1 MATSE
6 STRVVNAALVGNL
19 LVALTK
25 LAAALVTG
33 SSAMTSEAVH
43 SAVDTGNEL
52 LLLYGL
58 RKAARPPD
66 ADHPFGH
73 GREIYFWSFIV
84 ALLFFALG
92 AVVSV
97 YEGLHHIRSPAVIT
111 RPAVNYVVLG
121 LALLFEG
128 GSWWVAFRHFRT
140 TKGDVGYLEAV
151 RRSKDP
157 TTFTVLAEDTGAV
170 IGLLIAL
177 AGTVAA
183 QVLARPELDGMASI
197 GIGILLGL
205 IAVVLARETKGLLI
219 GEPAHSELVDSICTM
234 ARSEPGIQRSNGLFT
249 VHIGPRQVVAAL
261 SVDFKDSLSALEVE
275 RIVAALEDRVRKA
288 HPEVV
293 SLLIKPQKPERADF
307 TESAGH
313 DDEEG

>member
-1 MATSE
+1 MASSE
-6 STRVVNAALVGNL
+6 STKVVNAALLGNL

-25 LAAALVTG
+25 VAAAVVTG

-58 RKAARPPD
+58 RQAARPPD

-97 YEGLHHIRSPAVIT
+97 YEGIHHLQSPADIR
-111 RPAVNYVVLG
+111 RPGVNYVVLA
-121 LALLFEG
+121 LALVFEG
-128 GSWWVAFRHFRT
+128 ASWRVAFKQFRA

-170 IGLLIAL
+170 IGILIAFG
-177 AGTVAA
+177 GTLSA
-183 QVLARPELDGMASI
+183 QLLGKPALDGAASI

-205 IAVVLARETKGLLI
+205 IAIVLARETKGLLI
-219 GEPAHSELVDSICTM
+219 GEPAGSELVASICTM
-234 ARSEPGIQRSNGLFT
+234 ARAEPGIRVSNGLFT
-249 VHIGPRQVVAAL
+249 VHMGPHQVVAAL

-275 RIVAALEDRVRKA
+275 RIIAALEDRVRKA

-307 TESAGH
+307 QEQGEH
-313 DDEEG
+313 

>member
-1 MATSE
+1 MATTE
-6 STRVVNAALVGNL
+6 TTRVVNAALIGNL
-19 LVALTK
+19 LVAVTK
-25 LAAALVTG
+25 VAAALVTG
-33 SSAMTSEAVH
+33 SSAMRSEAVH

-97 YEGLHHIRSPAVIT
+97 YQGLHHLRAPVEIN
-111 RPAVNYVVLG
+111 RPVVNYVVLG

-128 GSWWVAFRHFRT
+128 GSWRVAFEHFRA
-140 TKGDVGYLEAV
+140 TKGELGYFDAV

-157 TTFTVLAEDTGAV
+157 TTFIVLAEDTGAV
-170 IGLLIAL
+170 IGILIAL

-183 QVLARPELDGMASI
+183 RVFARPELDGMASI

-205 IAVVLARETKGLLI
+205 IALVLARETKGLLI
-219 GEPAHSELVDSICTM
+219 GEPARSEITDAICRL
-234 ARSEPGIQRSNGLFT
+234 ASAEPGIQRSNGC
-249 VHIGPRQVVAAL
+249 VIPA
-261 SVDFKDSLSALEVE
+261 
-275 RIVAALEDRVRKA
+275 
-288 HPEVV
+288 
-293 SLLIKPQKPERADF
+293 
-307 TESAGH
+307 SAGCSRSTSG
-313 DDEEG
+313 ETRRASNGR

>member
-1 MATSE
+1 MASSE
-6 STRVVNAALVGNL
+6 STRVVNAALVGNV

-25 LAAALVTG
+25 LAAAVITG

-52 LLLYGL
+52 LLLYGM

-84 ALLFFALG
+84 ALVFFALG

-97 YEGLHHIRSPAVIT
+97 YQGLQHLREPVEIN
-111 RPAVNYVVLG
+111 RPVVNYVVLG

-128 GSWWVAFRHFRT
+128 GSWRVAFKHFRA
-140 TKGDVGYLEAV
+140 TKGQMGYFEAV
-151 RRSKDP
+151 RHSKDP
-157 TTFTVLAEDTGAV
+157 ATFTVLAEDTGALLG
-170 IGLLIAL
+170 ILIAL
-177 AGTVAA
+177 AGTLGA
-183 QVLARPELDGMASI
+183 QVLGRPELDGAASI

-205 IAVVLARETKGLLI
+205 IAIVLARETKGLLI
-219 GEPAHSELVDSICTM
+219 GEPASSALVASICTM
-234 ARSEPGIQRSNGLFT
+234 ARKEPGISRSNGLFT
-249 VHIGPRQVVAAL
+249 VHMGPRQVVAAL
-261 SVDFKDSLSALEVE
+261 SVDFKDDLTAAEVE
-275 RIVAALEDRVRKA
+275 RIIAALEDRVRKA

-307 TESAGH
+307 TTQ
-313 DDEEG
+313 EEH

>member
-1 MATSE
+1 MASSE
-6 STRVVNAALVGNL
+6 SKRVVNAALVGNL

-25 LAAALVTG
+25 VVAALLTG
-33 SSAMTSEAVH
+33 SAAMTSEAVH

-52 LLLYGL
+52 LLLYGM

-92 AVVSV
+92 AVVSI
-97 YEGLHHIRSPAVIT
+97 YEGVHHLRSPVAIT
-111 RPAVNYVVLG
+111 KPIVSYVVLG
-121 LALLFEG
+121 LALVFEG
-128 GSWWVAFRHFRT
+128 GSWWVAFKQFRL
-140 TKGDVGYLEAV
+140 TKGSVGYLEAL

-157 TTFTVLAEDTGAV
+157 ATFTVLAEDTGAV
-170 IGLLIAL
+170 IGILIAL
-177 AGTVAA
+177 AGTIGA
-183 QVLARPELDGMASI
+183 QVLERPELDGMASI
-197 GIGILLGL
+197 GIGVLLGV
-205 IAVVLARETKGLLI
+205 IAFVLARETKGLLI
-219 GEPAHSELVDSICTM
+219 GEPARSELADAICTM
-234 ARSEPGIQRSNGLFT
+234 ARAEPGVQRSNGLFT
-249 VHIGPRQVVAAL
+249 VHMGPHQVVAAL
-261 SVDFKDSLSALEVE
+261 SVDFKDTLSALEVQ

-307 TESAGH
+307 TEQ
-313 DDEEG
+313 EEH

>member
-1 MATSE
+1 MASSE
-6 STRVVNAALVGNL
+6 SKRVVNAALVGNL

-25 LAAALVTG
+25 VVAALLTG
-33 SSAMTSEAVH
+33 SAAMTSEAVH

-52 LLLYGL
+52 LLLYGM

-92 AVVSV
+92 AVVSI
-97 YEGLHHIRSPAVIT
+97 YEGVHHLQSPVAIT
-111 RPAVNYVVLG
+111 KPIVSYVVRG
-121 LALLFEG
+121 LALVFEG
-128 GSWWVAFRHFRT
+128 GSWWVAFKQFRS
-140 TKGDVGYLEAV
+140 TKGSVGYLEAL

-157 TTFTVLAEDTGAV
+157 ATFTVLAEDTGAV
-170 IGLLIAL
+170 IGILIAL
-177 AGTVAA
+177 AGTIGA
-183 QVLARPELDGMASI
+183 QVLERPELDGMASI
-197 GIGILLGL
+197 GIGVLLGV
-205 IAVVLARETKGLLI
+205 IAFVLARETKGLLI
-219 GEPAHSELVDSICTM
+219 GEPARSELADAICTM
-234 ARSEPGIQRSNGLFT
+234 ARAEPGVQRSNGLFT
-249 VHIGPRQVVAAL
+249 VHMGPHQVVAAL
-261 SVDFKDSLSALEVE
+261 SVDFKDTLSALEVQ

-307 TESAGH
+307 TQQ
-313 DDEEG
+313 EEH

>member
-1 MATSE
+1 MATTE
-6 STRVVNAALVGNL
+6 TTRVVNAALIGNL
-19 LVALTK
+19 LVAVTK
-25 LAAALVTG
+25 VAAALVTG
-33 SSAMTSEAVH
+33 SSAMRSEAVH

-97 YEGLHHIRSPAVIT
+97 YQGLHHLRAPVEIN
-111 RPAVNYVVLG
+111 RPVVNYVVLG

-128 GSWWVAFRHFRT
+128 GSWRVAFEHFRA
-140 TKGDVGYLEAV
+140 TKGELGYFDAV

-157 TTFTVLAEDTGAV
+157 TTFIVLAEDTGAV
-170 IGLLIAL
+170 IGILIAL

-183 QVLARPELDGMASI
+183 RVFARPELDGMASI

-205 IAVVLARETKGLLI
+205 IALVLARETKGLLI
-219 GEPAHSELVDSICTM
+219 GEPARSEITDAICRL
-234 ARSEPGIQRSNGLFT
+234 ASAEPGIQRSNGLFT
-249 VHIGPRQVVAAL
+249 VHLGPHQVVAAL

-275 RIVAALEDRVRKA
+275 RIVASLEDRVREA

-313 DDEEG
+313 DDQE

>member
-1 MATSE
+1 MASSE
-6 STRVVNAALVGNL
+6 SKRVVNAALVGNL

-25 LAAALVTG
+25 VVAALLTG
-33 SSAMTSEAVH
+33 SAAMTSEAVH

-52 LLLYGL
+52 LLLYGM

-92 AVVSV
+92 AVVSI
-97 YEGLHHIRSPAVIT
+97 YEGVHHLRSPVAIT
-111 RPAVNYVVLG
+111 KPIVSYVVLG
-121 LALLFEG
+121 LALVFEG
-128 GSWWVAFRHFRT
+128 GSWWVAFKQFRS
-140 TKGDVGYLEAV
+140 TKGSVGYLEAL

-157 TTFTVLAEDTGAV
+157 ATFTVLAEDTGAV
-170 IGLLIAL
+170 IGILIAL
-177 AGTVAA
+177 AGTIGA
-183 QVLARPELDGMASI
+183 QVLERPELDGMASI
-197 GIGILLGL
+197 GIGVLLGV
-205 IAVVLARETKGLLI
+205 IAFVLARETKGLLI
-219 GEPAHSELVDSICTM
+219 GEPARSELADAICTM
-234 ARSEPGIQRSNGLFT
+234 ARAEPGVQRSNGLFT
-249 VHIGPRQVVAAL
+249 VHMGPHQVVAAL
-261 SVDFKDSLSALEVE
+261 SVDFKDTLSALEVQ

-307 TESAGH
+307 TQQ
-313 DDEEG
+313 EEH